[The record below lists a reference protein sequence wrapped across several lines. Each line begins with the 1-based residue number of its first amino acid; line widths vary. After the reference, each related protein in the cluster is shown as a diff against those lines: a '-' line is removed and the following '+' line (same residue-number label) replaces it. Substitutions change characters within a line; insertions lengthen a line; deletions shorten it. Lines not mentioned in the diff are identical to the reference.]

1 MKTRNMIITAMFA
14 ALICISAYIVIPLP
28 FSPVPITLQTLFVMM
43 AGLLLP
49 VTYSGL
55 AVLIYLLLGAVGLP
69 VFSGGASG
77 IGSIVG
83 PTGGYLIG
91 FLVGSMVISM
101 LVKSSK
107 NKFAISFVSA
117 IVGGIVVVY
126 AFGVI
131 WLAWKTDMGIQKAF
145 VVGALPF
152 LLGDFVKAFVA
163 TFVAVPLNKFFE
175 QTGYMDSM
183 KSSSDINK
191 KAA

>member
-1 MKTRNMIITAMFA
+1 MKTRNMIITSLFA
-14 ALICISAYIVIPLP
+14 ALICIAAYIVIPLP

-49 VTYSGL
+49 FEYAGL
-55 AVLIYLLLGAVGLP
+55 TVVIYLLLGIVGLP